1 VGKVKVGSRPYASAL
16 ALHDTLLF
24 VTNQDDTTVSV
35 IDTQTLTE
43 IKQIEVGEKP
53 EGISTHPDG
62 KRVYVANWFDGT
74 VSVIDATTLTI
85 MTTIETGDGSR
96 AFGQFIS
103 QQR

>member
-1 VGKVKVGSRPYASAL
+1 L
-16 ALHDTLLF
+16 QDTLLF

-62 KRVYVANWFDGT
+62 ERVYVANWYDGT
-74 VSVIDATTLTI
+74 VTVIDAKTLTVV
-85 MTTIETGDGSR
+85 TTIKTGDGSR
-96 AFGQFIS
+96 AFGQFITEI
-103 QQR
+103 Q